1 MNTENV
7 VEKKYDPV
15 EYQIQTKDGECYEVA
30 ELTRDDLM
38 QELCNAIEIIERM
51 DSLAADMT
59 RLINCW
65 RVNIDP
71 DVE

>member
-30 ELTRDDLM
+30 ELTSDGLM
-38 QELCNAIEIIERM
+38 QELCNAI
-51 DSLAADMT
+51 
-59 RLINCW
+59 
-65 RVNIDP
+65 
-71 DVE
+71 